1 MGKKRDNLPEGDDGR
16 TIVDMNVEGMPW
28 YHKPSPDAVF
38 GGSSKDSEKVEMT
51 REEQRAFMWGA
62 IKASLLVALVFIG
75 VFFLFILFCDKI
87 WFQ

>member
-1 MGKKRDNLPEGDDGR
+1 MGKKRSELPEGDDGR

-28 YHKPSPDAVF
+28 YHKPLSDMVPQGAAK
-38 GGSSKDSEKVEMT
+38 GPKDEMT

-62 IKASLLVALVFIG
+62 LKASLLVALVFIG